1 MEDNLSANALLSSFN
16 LSEASSIIELWN
28 QFNLT
33 NKKINLDKSCIEM
46 REAKTSSIT
55 GRKKLNDITKLFR
68 SKPKEEQVNMMTE
81 VLKSYQEEIDQLSRR
96 SKYCETTF
104 FSLYKSLYELPDP
117 CICMNGLMNS
127 KSMHYRITM

>member
-1 MEDNLSANALLSSFN
+1 MDENLSANALSSFN

-33 NKKINLDKSCIEM
+33 NKKQSLDKSCIEM
-46 REAKTSSIT
+46 REAKTFSIS

-104 FSLYKSLYELPDP
+104 FNLYKSLYELPDP
-117 CICMNGLMNS
+117 NICMNGLMNS
-127 KSMHYRITM
+127 KFIYFRIYM